1 MCAKE
6 SARHFFRFL
15 MCRKINF
22 AKLEGVIE
30 DFACGLHPYVLNR
43 EPNQFQ
49 FTRFL
54 VDGSHRQGQRKL
66 KKPDYSGRGGHL
78 GCSSGYNFNA
88 YKKHIDTDMGA
99 LDSQGPEQMHNILEK
114 SSSLLRQTN
123 YFNFMRYIRLFFA
136 IRNFIY
142 INKL

>member
-1 MCAKE
+1 MTKIIVTRIFHHILISIGCCCKFSVTYGFELMCAKE

-54 VDGSHRQGQRKL
+54 VDGSHWQGQRKL
-66 KKPDYSGRGGHL
+66 KKPDYSG
-78 GCSSGYNFNA
+78 
-88 YKKHIDTDMGA
+88 K
-99 LDSQGPEQMHNILEK
+99 
-114 SSSLLRQTN
+114 
-123 YFNFMRYIRLFFA
+123 
-136 IRNFIY
+136 
-142 INKL
+142 